1 MNIKRWILITLPVV
15 SFAVYKTAISGN
27 ELLTKALLVVIA
39 GVMILALKYA

>member
-1 MNIKRWILITLPVV
+1 MNMKRWILISLPVV
-15 SFAVYKTAISGN
+15 SFTVYKAALSGD